1 MRISIEQMS
10 LFMPP
15 PPPAVIPELE
25 PIILPPEAP
34 EEPVAIV
41 PVTVQ
46 AEPHD
51 CEWVAFIRQHGCTPA
66 LGDAK
71 QPWEYKGWLM
81 YYRLAC
87 EDRSDVVPRW
97 NYWAETMQ
105 AGRLLDK
112 PIPKLVFHETTERDP
127 EYKLVDKW
135 IELVHQKNGTWD
147 SVRDLMDWFL
157 WGFAA
162 ADAPPK
168 FSAELNEA
176 LYRQVN
182 IGPLLLKPADYFG
195 SWVSF
200 HKGSWNPHAFFPTPM
215 HVVTFMNQMTFGTQA
230 GDCRLKTVADP
241 CVGTGRFLMD
251 ASNHSLCLSGI
262 DIDPTNLAVAKVNAY
277 LYAPWLARPLP
288 ESITGYKPG
297 RFGLHCGNSLSQEM
311 TDYGLLSEAET
322 MALWDARRP
331 PKDPDV
337 QPTIK
342 RKRRKSSTM
351 ELVQ

>member
-1 MRISIEQMS
+1 MQISTEQMS

-15 PPPAVIPELE
+15 AVTHPPP
-25 PIILPPEAP
+25 PIILPPEVP
-34 EEPVAIV
+34 EPSVAIAPVIV
-41 PVTVQ
+41 P
-46 AEPHD
+46 AEPGD
-51 CEWVAFIRQHGCTPA
+51 CEWVAFLRQHGRTPA
-66 LGDAK
+66 IGDAK
-71 QPWEYKGWLM
+71 QPWEYRGWLM

-87 EDRSDVVPRW
+87 EDHPDIAPRW
-97 NYWAETMQ
+97 DYWLEIMQ

-112 PIPKLVFHETTERDP
+112 PIPKTIFHEANERDS

-135 IELVHQKNGTWD
+135 VELVHQNTHNWD
-147 SVRDLMDWFL
+147 SMRDLMDWFL
-157 WGFAA
+157 WGFA
-162 ADAPPK
+162 DSDTPPK

-200 HKGSWNPHAFFPTPM
+200 HKGSWNPNAFFPTPM
-215 HVVTFMNQMTFGTQA
+215 HVVAFMNQMTFATQE
-230 GDCRLKTVADP
+230 GDFRLKTVADP

-251 ASNHSLCLSGI
+251 ASNYSLCLSGI
-262 DIDPTNLAVAKVNAY
+262 DIDSTNLAVAKVNAY
-277 LYAPWLARPLP
+277 MYAPWLDRPFP

-297 RFGLHCGNSLSQEM
+297 CFGLHCGNSLSQEL